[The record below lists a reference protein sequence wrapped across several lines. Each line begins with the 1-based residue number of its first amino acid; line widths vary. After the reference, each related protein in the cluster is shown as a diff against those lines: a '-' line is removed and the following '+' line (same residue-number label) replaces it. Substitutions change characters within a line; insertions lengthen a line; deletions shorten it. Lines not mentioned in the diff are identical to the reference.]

1 MQRWRQEEEEEEEE
15 KKRKG
20 GKDLE
25 EAKTLRRKREEAM
38 ERRQARCFTRDCQ
51 SQTGFTTDSGAFLIS
66 RPPAAKF
73 IQ

>member
-51 SQTGFTTDSGAFLIS
+51 SQTGFTTDSGAFLIN
-66 RPPAAKF
+66 RLPAAKF
-73 IQ
+73 KQ